1 MLPPVGAF
9 AGISRAFQEDSV
21 KVGSGLPSNQDIYI
35 YIILLMY
42 TVLLYY
48 DV

>member
-35 YIILLMY
+35 YHTTDVYCI
-42 TVLLYY
+42 TVL
-48 DV
+48 